1 MGTLARQLARSSP
14 DLEKSI
20 CEAFASD
27 EDVIRRGMRNQWK
40 ELIVTPLS
48 TTGSCSH
55 NPLNIVIDALDEC
68 DSEDDIRLILRLFT
82 EIKDFKN
89 VDLGIFITS
98 RPEVVLRLGFNSM
111 PEIIHQK
118 LSLEGIPRHVMEHD
132 ISVLLNREFESMRLQ
147 HQLQDWPS
155 EDDRLSLLQ
164 RSDCLFIYAKTA
176 CRYIGD
182 LDWDPKER
190 LAEILYGTSTKGGA
204 TSQLDEMYMHVLKQA
219 LTAGRS
225 TADAAQL
232 CDRFKHLVGSIVVL
246 LDELPILALAQLL
259 SMTPTSVDTGLRR
272 LHSVLNIPPDEASP
286 IRMLHPSFHD
296 FVLEESRCTDQRF
309 CVDGKDAHG
318 KLARHCLRVMSSML
332 RRNICR
338 LRTPGSPPQD
348 VDQGVI
354 DRYVPK
360 HLQYT
365 CPYWVDH
372 LARSRP
378 HDHTSSGLDTEVRSF
393 FQKDFL
399 HWLEVSLFPAH
410 DSRPLSI
417 YTISIYTDL
426 ELPSVE
432 ALAMQ
437 SYWLPTD
444 VLMLHPGVAVPFR
457 DIAMALAQQYGGDL
471 LTPVVA
477 LGDESDGEDVSSGAD
492 DNPIGESNNGLP
504 PPNLKRCSFGH

>member
-1 MGTLARQLARSSP
+1 M
-14 DLEKSI
+14 
-20 CEAFASD
+20 CEAFASE
-27 EDVIRRGMRNQWK
+27 EDVIQRGMRNQWK

-48 TTGSCSH
+48 TTASCSH
-55 NPLNIVIDALDEC
+55 TPLNIVIDALDEC
-68 DSEDDIRLILRLFT
+68 DSDDDIRLILRLFT
-82 EIKDFKN
+82 EIQDSKN

-98 RPEVVLRLGFNSM
+98 RPEVVIRLGFDSM

-118 LSLEGIPRHVMEHD
+118 LDLRDIPRHVMEHD
-132 ISVLLNREFESMRLQ
+132 ISVLLDREFDSMRLQ
-147 HQLQDWPS
+147 HQIRDWPS
-155 EDDRLSLLQ
+155 EDDKLSLLQ

-182 LDWDPKER
+182 LDWNPKER
-190 LAEILYGTSTKGGA
+190 LAEILHGTSTKGGA

-225 TADAAQL
+225 AADAAQL

-246 LDELPILALAQLL
+246 LNELPILALAELL
-259 SMTPTSVDTGLRR
+259 SLTPTSVDAALRK

-338 LRTPGSPPQD
+338 LRTPGSPPLD
-348 VDQGVI
+348 VDQGGI

-365 CPYWVDH
+365 CLYWIDH
-372 LARSRP
+372 LARSQP
-378 HDHTSSGLDTEVRSF
+378 YDHTRSGLDTEVRSF

-399 HWLEVSLFPAH
+399 HWLEVSLF
-410 DSRPLSI
+410 S
-417 YTISIYTDL
+417 
-426 ELPSVE
+426 
-432 ALAMQ
+432 
-437 SYWLPTD
+437 PTL
-444 VLMLHPGVAVPFR
+444 VGFEQLHTFTP
-457 DIAMALAQQYGGDL
+457 YGL
-471 LTPVVA
+471 
-477 LGDESDGEDVSSGAD
+477 
-492 DNPIGESNNGLP
+492 
-504 PPNLKRCSFGH
+504 RFSFGGGIGNVFILAAN